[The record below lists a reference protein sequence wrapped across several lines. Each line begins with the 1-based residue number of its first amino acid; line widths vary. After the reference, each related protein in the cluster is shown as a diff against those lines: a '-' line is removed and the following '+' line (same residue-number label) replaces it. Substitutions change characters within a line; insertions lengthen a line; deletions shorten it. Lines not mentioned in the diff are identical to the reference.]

1 MTDTL
6 ATRLGEA
13 LGPDYTLERELG
25 GGGMSRVFVATEH
38 ALGRLVVVKVL
49 PPDLAAGVNNERFRR
64 EIQLAAQLQHP
75 LVVPLLTAGE
85 RGDLLWFTMPFIEG
99 ESLRVMLD
107 RRGKLPVRE
116 VLRILHD
123 VVDAL
128 AYAHGRGVVHRD
140 IKPGNILMSGSHA
153 VVTDF
158 GVAKAL
164 SVAIPIAGHTTSGMA
179 IGTPAYMA
187 PEQLAADPAADH
199 RVDIYAIG
207 LLAYELLTGT
217 APFSGS
223 SPQATLAAQLT
234 VRPTAP
240 HITQPDIPQPLSN
253 VIMQC
258 LEKDADRRPQ
268 TAALLL
274 EQIDQLRSNI
284 SSEIERASQS
294 RTTRGILLGVLLL
307 VTATVVFTLTR
318 SGANAGDVAAKVR
331 DSVGG
336 AASAETVVVF
346 RDVPVGRDAAL
357 GIPLSLGITAAE
369 SLAIARGMQSRL
381 GEAGDAAT
389 RGETMDID
397 SMVAAISRVF
407 ADSTARA
414 ISRMEAALASLP
426 QQQQLQAI
434 MMQAAERR
442 NGVADT
448 SAARTTTFRVETFG
462 PPRPP
467 GDRVFPQPPMDSAGA
482 AAARASA
489 MASSVPLMAPP
500 PEGTRRLV
508 MMPFRFSSRTRDSSF
523 NTLGG
528 VLLDSISAS
537 LQTSRGRLEVIS
549 AEQVQRAFGNDP
561 PRATS
566 VGFSLRAN
574 FVIGGLYFVRNDSL
588 VVVTGLID
596 VQGGAGTRYHET
608 AAPLTQRL
616 SVVAPTATWVRA
628 RLDTLRREM
637 SRRPAGGL
645 GSQRR

>member
-49 PPDLAAGVNNERFRR
+49 PPDLAAGVNKERFRR

-128 AYAHGRGVVHRD
+128 AYAHSRGVVHRD

-258 LEKDADRRPQ
+258 LEKDAAHRPQ

-274 EQIDQLRSNI
+274 EEIDQLRSNI
-284 SSEIERASQS
+284 SGAFERASQS
-294 RTTRGILLGVLLL
+294 RTTRGMLLGAFLLL
-307 VTATVVFTLTR
+307 TATVVFTRTR
-318 SGANAGDVAAKVR
+318 SSAEDVVATAR
-331 DSVGG
+331 DGVSGTVV
-336 AASAETVVVF
+336 AETVVVF
-346 RDVPVGRDAAL
+346 REVPVGRDAAQGL
-357 GIPLSLGITAAE
+357 PLSLGITAAE

-381 GEAGDAAT
+381 GPSSVAAT
-389 RGETMDID
+389 GQYAIDLD

-426 QQQQLQAI
+426 RQQQLQAI
-434 MMQAAERR
+434 MTQTVEGRSS
-442 NGVADT
+442 VADT
-448 SAARTTTFRVETFG
+448 SVARANTFRVETFG
-462 PPRPP
+462 APRAP
-467 GDRVFPQPPMDSAGA
+467 GGRAFPQPPMDSAGA
-482 AAARASA
+482 AAARATA

-508 MMPFRFSSRTRDSSF
+508 MMPFSNRTRDTSF
-523 NTLGG
+523 KALGS

-574 FVIGGLYFVRNDSL
+574 FVVGGLYFVRNDSL
-588 VVVTGLID
+588 IVVTGLID
-596 VQGGAGTRYHET
+596 VQGGAGTRFHEV

-637 SRRPAGGL
+637 SRRPADGL